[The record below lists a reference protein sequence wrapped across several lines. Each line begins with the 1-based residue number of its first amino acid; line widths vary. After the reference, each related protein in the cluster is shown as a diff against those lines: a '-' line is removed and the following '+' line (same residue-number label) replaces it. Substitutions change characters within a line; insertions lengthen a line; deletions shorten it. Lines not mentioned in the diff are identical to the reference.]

1 LLQPITVDELAV
13 VLDIA
18 VILLTDV
25 RPKLVQVSYSL
36 FYIYLYQYII
46 YLQAEMSRERQELY
60 RRVELVLRN
69 VHSYITHGACL
80 NAMYTLASLV
90 PDTQCKYASR
100 LIIKQVRVGMISLYF
115 VLFAGSH
122 WYGY

>member
-1 LLQPITVDELAV
+1 
-13 VLDIA
+13 
-18 VILLTDV
+18 
-25 RPKLVQVSYSL
+25 
-36 FYIYLYQYII
+36 
-46 YLQAEMSRERQELY
+46 MSRERQELY

-100 LIIKQVRVGMISLYF
+100 LIIKQVCLCIEYF
-115 VLFAGSH
+115 VFCIFAGSH